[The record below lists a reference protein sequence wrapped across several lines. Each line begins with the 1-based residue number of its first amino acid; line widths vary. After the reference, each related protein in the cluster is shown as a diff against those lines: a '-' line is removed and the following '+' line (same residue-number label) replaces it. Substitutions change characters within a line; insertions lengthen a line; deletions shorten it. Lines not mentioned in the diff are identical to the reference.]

1 MALSM
6 DEQRILDQIE
16 RGLASADPALAT
28 RMASFGAN
36 RGISA
41 LRMRRLRLVA
51 SVMTLLVVASVSLV
65 VYALVPF
72 RAVTD
77 RHAGGKASSPAHP
90 VMTAPSHPGHSSPQA
105 SAGQA
110 GQCGAGQCGTG
121 QCRARQRHPGPR
133 DLSRRGLGGQPGS
146 QHPRGRLGQPGLRAA
161 AAAPHARPVGRAPR
175 RSVLAPERQY
185 SRQNC
190 SRYCSRPSRF
200 FLACWNSS
208 LSGSTPRSNMSSYS
222 RWTSRRLRA

>member
-28 RMASFGAN
+28 RMASFGAP
-36 RGISA
+36 RRITA

-51 SVMTLLVVASVSLV
+51 SLMTLLVVASVSLV

-72 RAVTD
+72 RSVTD

-90 VMTAPSHPGHSSPQA
+90 VMTAPSHPGHSSAKA

-110 GQCGAGQCGTG
+110 
-121 QCRARQRHPGPR
+121 
-133 DLSRRGLGGQPGS
+133 S
-146 QHPRGRLGQPGLRAA
+146 
-161 AAAPHARPVGRAPR
+161 AAPANAAPASASPALGTSASASSAASQAPGTHAGASASPASAQQPR
-175 RSVLAPERQY
+175 R
-185 SRQNC
+185 
-190 SRYCSRPSRF
+190 
-200 FLACWNSS
+200 
-208 LSGSTPRSNMSSYS
+208 TP
-222 RWTSRRLRA
+222 AQ

>member
-36 RGISA
+36 RGITA

-72 RAVTD
+72 RAGSD

-110 GQCGAGQCGTG
+110 SA
-121 QCRARQRHPGPR
+121 ARRI
-133 DLSRRGLGGQPGS
+133 
-146 QHPRGRLGQPGLRAA
+146 AA
-161 AAAPHARPVGRAPR
+161 VIT
-175 RSVLAPERQY
+175 V
-185 SRQNC
+185 
-190 SRYCSRPSRF
+190 
-200 FLACWNSS
+200 SS
-208 LSGSTPRSNMSSYS
+208 MPDIAFGVHS
-222 RWTSRRLRA
+222 

>member
-28 RMASFGAN
+28 RMASFGAP
-36 RGISA
+36 RGITA

-51 SVMTLLVVASVSLV
+51 SLMTLLVVATISLV

-72 RAVTD
+72 RTVAD

-90 VMTAPSHPGHSSPQA
+90 VMTAPSHPGHASPQA

-110 GQCGAGQCGTG
+110 SAAPASAAPASASPGLGTSAAANSAAGQ
-121 QCRARQRHPGPR
+121 
-133 DLSRRGLGGQPGS
+133 
-146 QHPRGRLGQPGLRAA
+146 
-161 AAAPHARPVGRAPR
+161 APSTHAGVSASPASAHQQKGHAP
-175 RSVLAPERQY
+175 AQ
-185 SRQNC
+185 
-190 SRYCSRPSRF
+190 
-200 FLACWNSS
+200 
-208 LSGSTPRSNMSSYS
+208 
-222 RWTSRRLRA
+222 

>member
-36 RGISA
+36 RGITA

-110 GQCGAGQCGTG
+110 STG
-121 QCRARQRHPGPR
+121 QASTGQASTGQASGAPASAAPA
-133 DLSRRGLGGQPGS
+133 SATPALGTS
-146 QHPRGRLGQPGLRAA
+146 AA
-161 AAAPHARPVGRAPR
+161 AGSAAAGSAASQAPSTHAGASASPASVQQQPR
-175 RSVLAPERQY
+175 R
-185 SRQNC
+185 
-190 SRYCSRPSRF
+190 
-200 FLACWNSS
+200 
-208 LSGSTPRSNMSSYS
+208 TP
-222 RWTSRRLRA
+222 AQ